1 MRVAVPGLFR
11 DMWNDNLWEL
21 IGSLGPCSLCHGRA
35 ASSFACAMGP
45 GASVLCCA
53 LGSCMCGSTC
63 HGPWL
68 RFPSLWLAPGGTF
81 LSLFV
86 NEKVSGSGTPRLPLS
101 DWLQRE
107 QTVHPSIRSLWQYP
121 RCFVFACSLP
131 PGWSFHP
138 HLWAFVFSSARAGKT
153 GRAEKCSRSWE
164 IAVVLAASRPVC
176 VAHTALHGRRLLERC
191 WEQGHALTNEWWR
204 RFAELFTTKREWSL
218 IVEDGR
224 CFHFSFQVRPGK
236 ILYEEWASAS
246 SSAYFFPW
254 HFFTHF

>member
-1 MRVAVPGLFR
+1 MGGLPPPLPVPWDQGPPCCAVRSDP
-11 DMWNDNLWEL
+11 
-21 IGSLGPCSLCHGRA
+21 
-35 ASSFACAMGP
+35 ACAGRPAMAP
-45 GASVLCCA
+45 GFAFPV
-53 LGSCMCGSTC
+53 CG
-63 HGPWL
+63 WL
-68 RFPSLWLAPGGTF
+68 RGGHSCLSSWMRKWAVAAP
-81 LSLFV
+81 
-86 NEKVSGSGTPRLPLS
+86 PRLPLS